1 MATNS
6 IFHTNNLTALK
17 TEQNLYRDLIKEAI
31 QIYGHD
37 VYYVDRTTVATDT
50 ILGEDALS
58 KFTTQHPIEMYVE
71 DGEGGYAG
79 EKEIMSQFGLENRN
93 EITLVVSK
101 QRFQEMDSQ
110 ITLEDGTDT
119 TGGSIQLEAGSINQN
134 ANSSKLETVTQRF
147 ITINGTDSSS
157 TNADDKIMLEDDN
170 TSFILSEESGSEFY
184 VLMDTATTDADR
196 PQEGDLVYHPILGKM
211 FQVNFVD
218 HDQPFHQ
225 LDNNPVYK
233 LRCQQFE
240 YSQERIDTGITELDN
255 IESELSVDIG
265 EHQFTLEQSTTY
277 NEDIRIFHTA
287 SDQGLLLLDGTDSTG
302 TNAGDNVTGED
313 DTTSSGDNILLE
325 NAADTGTPQYLLQ
338 ETYIVGDSSTN
349 TSNIDKTAQNE
360 LFDQLDDNVLD
371 FSEKNPF
378 GDAGSS
384 N

>member
-6 IFHTNNLTALK
+6 VFHTNNLAALK

-37 VYYVDRTTVATDT
+37 VYYVDRTTVAIDN

-71 DGEGGYAG
+71 DAEGGYAG

-93 EITLVVSK
+93 EITFVVSK

-110 ITLEDGTDT
+110 VTLEDGTDT
-119 TGGSIQLEAGSINQN
+119 TGGSILLEAGSINQS
-134 ANSSKLETVTQRF
+134 ALSATLSTVT
-147 ITINGTDSSS
+147 
-157 TNADDKIMLEDDN
+157 K
-170 TSFILSEESGSEFY
+170 SFIFNEDGDNIVLEEDSTTFLLSEESGNEFY

-240 YSQERIDTGITELDN
+240 YSQEAIDTGITVVDN
-255 IESELSVDIG
+255 IESELSIDTG
-265 EHQFTLEQSTTY
+265 EYQFTLEQSSAV

-287 SDQGLLLLDGTDSTG
+287 HEEGLLLLDGTDSTSSD
-302 TNAGDNVTGED
+302 TGDNVVFED
-313 DTTSSGDNILLE
+313 DSSSVGENIILE
-325 NAADTGTPQYLLQ
+325 NAADSGNVAYLLQ
-338 ETYIVGDSSTN
+338 ETYIVGNRDSSN
-349 TSNIDKTAQNE
+349 VIDKTSQNE

-371 FSEKNPF
+371 FTEKNPF
-378 GDAGSS
+378 GDAGGT
-384 N
+384 

>member
-6 IFHTNNLTALK
+6 VFHTNNLAALK

-37 VYYVDRTTVATDT
+37 VYYVDRTSVAIDN

-71 DGEGGYAG
+71 DAEGGYAG
-79 EKEIMSQFGLENRN
+79 EKEIMTQFGLENRN
-93 EITLVVSK
+93 EITFVVSK
-101 QRFQEMDSQ
+101 QRFQELDSQ
-110 ITLEDGTDT
+110 VTLEDETDT
-119 TGGSIQLEAGSINQN
+119 TGGSILLEAGSINQST
-134 ANSSKLETVTQRF
+134 ASATLSTVT
-147 ITINGTDSSS
+147 
-157 TNADDKIMLEDDN
+157 K
-170 TSFILSEESGSEFY
+170 SFIFNEDGDNIVLEEDSTTFLLSEESGSEFY
-184 VLMDTATTDADR
+184 ILMDTATTDADR

-240 YSQERIDTGITELDN
+240 YSQERIDTGVTVLDN
-255 IESELSVDIG
+255 VEGELTLDIG
-265 EHQFTLEQSTTY
+265 EHQFTLEQSSAV

-287 SDQGLLLLDGTDSTG
+287 HEEGLLLLDGTDSTSSD
-302 TNAGDNVTGED
+302 TGDNVVFED
-313 DTTSSGDNILLE
+313 DSSSVGENIILE
-325 NAADTGTPQYLLQ
+325 NAADSGNVAYLLQ
-338 ETYIVGDSSTN
+338 ETYIVGNRDSSN
-349 TSNIDKTAQNE
+349 VIDKTSQNE

-371 FSEKNPF
+371 FTEKNPF
-378 GDAGSS
+378 GAAGGT
-384 N
+384 

>member
-6 IFHTNNLTALK
+6 VFHTNNLAALK

-37 VYYVDRTTVATDT
+37 VYYVDRTSVAIDN

-71 DGEGGYAG
+71 DAEGGYAG
-79 EKEIMSQFGLENRN
+79 EKEIMTQFGLENRN
-93 EITLVVSK
+93 EITFVVSK
-101 QRFQEMDSQ
+101 QRFQELDSQ
-110 ITLEDGTDT
+110 VTLEDETDT
-119 TGGSIQLEAGSINQN
+119 TGGSILLEAGSINQST
-134 ANSSKLETVTQRF
+134 ASATLSTVTKSF
-147 ITINGTDSSS
+147 IFNEDGDNIV
-157 TNADDKIMLEDDN
+157 LEDDN
-170 TSFILSEESGSEFY
+170 TTFLLSEESGSEFY
-184 VLMDTATTDADR
+184 ILMDTATTDADR

-218 HDQPFHQ
+218 HDEPFHQ

-240 YSQERIDTGITELDN
+240 YSQEKIDTGITELDN
-255 IESELSVDIG
+255 IESELSIDTG
-265 EHQFTLEQSTTY
+265 EYQFTLEQSGTY
-277 NEDIRIFHTA
+277 NEDIRISVDGT
-287 SDQGLLLLDGTDSTG
+287 DLGLLLIDGTDGDS
-302 TNAGDNVTGED
+302 TNAGDNIIGED
-313 DTTSSGDNILLE
+313 ETTSAGENILLE
-325 NAADTGTPQYLLQ
+325 NEADSGDKSYLLQ
-338 ETYIVGDSSTN
+338 ETYIVGDRDNS
-349 TSNIDKTAQNE
+349 SNIDKTAQNE
-360 LFDQLDDNVLD
+360 LFDELDDNVLD

>member
-110 ITLEDGTDT
+110 ITLEDATDT

-360 LFDQLDDNVLD
+360 LFEQLDDNVLD

>member
-6 IFHTNNLTALK
+6 VFHTNNLAALK

-37 VYYVDRTTVATDT
+37 VYYVDRTTVAIDN

-71 DGEGGYAG
+71 DAEGGYAG

-93 EITLVVSK
+93 EITFVVSK

-110 ITLEDGTDT
+110 VTLEDGTDT
-119 TGGSIQLEAGSINQN
+119 TGGSILLEAGSINQS
-134 ANSSKLETVTQRF
+134 ALSATLSTVT
-147 ITINGTDSSS
+147 
-157 TNADDKIMLEDDN
+157 K
-170 TSFILSEESGSEFY
+170 SFIFNEDGDNIVLEEDSTTFLLSEESGNEVY
-184 VLMDTATTDADR
+184 ILMDTATTDADR

-240 YSQERIDTGITELDN
+240 YSQEAIDTGITVVDN
-255 IESELSVDIG
+255 IESELSIDTG
-265 EHQFTLEQSTTY
+265 EYQFTLEQSSAV

-287 SDQGLLLLDGTDSTG
+287 HEEGLLLLDGTDSTSSD
-302 TNAGDNVTGED
+302 TGDNVVFED
-313 DTTSSGDNILLE
+313 DSSSVGENIILE
-325 NAADTGTPQYLLQ
+325 NAADSGNVAYLLQ
-338 ETYIVGDSSTN
+338 ETYIVGNRDSSN
-349 TSNIDKTAQNE
+349 VIDKTSQNE

-371 FSEKNPF
+371 FTEKNPF

>member
-6 IFHTNNLTALK
+6 VFHTNNLAALK

-37 VYYVDRTTVATDT
+37 VYYVDRTTVAIDN

-71 DGEGGYAG
+71 DAEGGYAG

-93 EITLVVSK
+93 EITFVVSK

-110 ITLEDGTDT
+110 VTLEDGTDT
-119 TGGSIQLEAGSINQN
+119 TGGSILLEAGSINQS
-134 ANSSKLETVTQRF
+134 ALSATLSTVTKSF
-147 ITINGTDSSS
+147 IFNEDGDNIVLEEDSS
-157 TNADDKIMLEDDN
+157 TFL
-170 TSFILSEESGSEFY
+170 LSEESGSEFY
-184 VLMDTATTDADR
+184 ILMDTATTDADR

-240 YSQERIDTGITELDN
+240 YSQEAIDTGITVVDN
-255 IESELSVDIG
+255 IESELSIDTG
-265 EHQFTLEQSTTY
+265 EYQFTLEQSSAV

-287 SDQGLLLLDGTDSTG
+287 HEEGLLLLDGTDSTSSD
-302 TNAGDNVTGED
+302 TGDNVVFED
-313 DTTSSGDNILLE
+313 DSSSVGENIILE
-325 NAADTGTPQYLLQ
+325 NAADSGNVAYLLQ
-338 ETYIVGDSSTN
+338 ETYIVGNRDSSN
-349 TSNIDKTAQNE
+349 VIDKTSQNE

-371 FSEKNPF
+371 FTEKNPF
-378 GDAGSS
+378 GDAGGT
-384 N
+384 

>member
-6 IFHTNNLTALK
+6 VFHTNNLAALK

-37 VYYVDRTTVATDT
+37 VYYVDRTSVAIDN

-71 DGEGGYAG
+71 DAEGGYAG
-79 EKEIMSQFGLENRN
+79 EKEIMTQFGLENRN
-93 EITLVVSK
+93 EITFVVSK
-101 QRFQEMDSQ
+101 QRFQELDSQ
-110 ITLEDGTDT
+110 VTLEDETDT
-119 TGGSIQLEAGSINQN
+119 TGGSILLEAGSINQST
-134 ANSSKLETVTQRF
+134 ASATLSTVTKSF
-147 ITINGTDSSS
+147 IFNEDGDNIV
-157 TNADDKIMLEDDN
+157 LEDDN
-170 TSFILSEESGSEFY
+170 TTFLLSEESGSEFY
-184 VLMDTATTDADR
+184 ILMDTATTDADR

-218 HDQPFHQ
+218 HDEPFHQ

-240 YSQERIDTGITELDN
+240 YSQEKIDTGITELDN
-255 IESELSVDIG
+255 IESELSIDTG
-265 EHQFTLEQSTTY
+265 EYQFTLEQSGTY
-277 NEDIRIFHTA
+277 NEDIRISVDGT
-287 SDQGLLLLDGTDSTG
+287 DLGLLLIDGTDGDS
-302 TNAGDNVTGED
+302 TNAGDNIIGED
-313 DTTSSGDNILLE
+313 ETTSAGTNILLE
-325 NAADTGTPQYLLQ
+325 NAADSGDKSYLLQ
-338 ETYIVGDSSTN
+338 ETYIVGNRDSSN
-349 TSNIDKTAQNE
+349 VIDKTSQNE